1 MDRLIQP
8 GRGLQFLLS
17 LLIVATLAYLFWTG
31 SRYPSLN
38 EKAMM
43 SGAILLEDALSFE
56 AKYPITERSNVL
68 LERGT
73 AGYNDTASAPGLEVG
88 GWS

>member
-1 MDRLIQP
+1 METARKTDWLRLSIA
-8 GRGLQFLLS
+8 G
-17 LLIVATLAYLFWTG
+17 LIVVVLAYLFWTG
-31 SRYPSLN
+31 SRYPALD